1 MTIEAVLERIAIA
14 LEKIALSP
22 VTGNA
27 APAPAKD
34 PETKRPVG
42 RPAKTTPDTKPEP
55 EATGE
60 VTKKQVGDAIV
71 ALIQGNQR
79 AAASKLLKQYSAG
92 SVSELKEADYQAVFE
107 AATAIL
113 ETA

>member
-1 MTIEAVLERIAIA
+1 MSIEAILERIAIA
-14 LEKIALSP
+14 LEKGGG
-22 VTGNA
+22 VTSNA
-27 APAPAKD
+27 APAKD
-34 PETKRPVG
+34 PGPAVEKKPVG
-42 RPAKTTPDTKPEP
+42 RPPKPAPETKPEP
-55 EATGE
+55 EATDE